1 MEFKA
6 VSVSLTHNDRKAF
19 GYSATSDQD
28 RLAAILGQDFIQSAM
43 QIEAERETI
52 KLTGFAGLP
61 TYHRGSAQHQ
71 YLFVNGRPVK
81 DRLLHG
87 CVRAA
92 YQDVLARD
100 RHPVLALFLHVPPA
114 LVDVNVHPAKA
125 EVRFQDAA
133 MIRGLIISALKHAIH
148 EQGFQVS
155 SSVSGAALGTMA
167 RTLNSEPAL
176 PPHRGTSRPV
186 PRDYASPEVRG
197 MAERMQAPTQFDF
210 RADITPSAPVNALE
224 KNINTDH
231 CVSIKNEAFPL
242 GAARAQLHE
251 NYIISQTEDG
261 IIITD
266 QHAAHERLVYE
277 RFKTQLA
284 GQGIEKQGLLAPV
297 IIKLEDEAAYEA
309 LLENAPALGDLG
321 LEIESF
327 GLQAIAVQSVPAIL
341 SDRIDP
347 TQLIKDLA
355 DEIAQHANANT
366 LEEKINHLLSTM
378 ACHGSIRSGRRMKP
392 EEMNAL
398 LREMEQTP
406 LAGQCNHGRP
416 TYVQLSLADIE
427 KLFGRS

>member
-1 MEFKA
+1 M
-6 VSVSLTHNDRKAF
+6 
-19 GYSATSDQD
+19 
-28 RLAAILGQDFIQSAM
+28 
-43 QIEAERETI
+43 
-52 KLTGFAGLP
+52 
-61 TYHRGSAQHQ
+61 AQ
-71 YLFVNGRPVK
+71 
-81 DRLLHG
+81 
-87 CVRAA
+87 RA
-92 YQDVLARD
+92 RSCM
-100 RHPVLALFLHVPPA
+100 
-114 LVDVNVHPAKA
+114 K
-125 EVRFQDAA
+125 
-133 MIRGLIISALKHAIH
+133 S
-148 EQGFQVS
+148 
-155 SSVSGAALGTMA
+155 
-167 RTLNSEPAL
+167 
-176 PPHRGTSRPV
+176 
-186 PRDYASPEVRG
+186 
-197 MAERMQAPTQFDF
+197 
-210 RADITPSAPVNALE
+210 
-224 KNINTDH
+224 
-231 CVSIKNEAFPL
+231 
-242 GAARAQLHE
+242 
-251 NYIISQTEDG
+251 IISQTEDG